1 MHFSDR
7 KHILRLA
14 AQQEDI
20 KRIFDRFAR
29 EAGAQL
35 ERWTPKAAPGVIH
48 PSDVW
53 LHNRVAEKRI
63 EKLLDQLHTDLVA
76 NIDANT
82 RAAWEDSNRKVD
94 EMIRDFIADIPL
106 SETFR
111 RGMFTRNA
119 EGLRAFMQ
127 RKHAGMNLSDRI
139 WSVVEGAR
147 ENMEFYLASGIAE
160 GRPATLLSQDIRYIL
175 KEPDKRFRR
184 VRNADG
190 KLVMS
195 QPMKDYHP
203 GRGVYRSSYM
213 NALRVG
219 ATETNIAYHES
230 DHQRWQSLDFVLG
243 VKVERSGTSAK
254 PCPVCDAMKGTY
266 PKGFKFLPWHPF
278 CICHATPVMLSGQEF
293 TDYLVTGRMPA
304 GRVLRDMPAGA
315 LEYVEQHPSYRTS
328 YSYLHNVPFFDKEA
342 AANVSGGG
350 APAKPS
356 RPEKTAWQKED
367 IQRRWNT
374 RVSTNRHAAALEA
387 IAADFAD
394 VPSITLL
401 GGKVSGRIAA
411 GADPSEVDALMA
423 RLRHKIEVKKAWED
437 RRDTNYLSVLLDNVP
452 EYKKKF
458 GSDALHTV
466 YDSVEEKIAGWE
478 KLPLDKQL
486 KKAKFEAIEFFGSN
500 KYGAQKK
507 YATWEVARDAY
518 KKHCAL
524 LEYKI
529 AKQEVEWDTL
539 HAFGYAMTTKSKNV
553 KMLASELESL
563 LNANA
568 PLDTLQTKAS
578 EFKSAVDKLEAAKA
592 ARAAKTVKGSLG
604 SDVYTQARKDAALWD
619 KTGGQKA
626 DDMLIG
632 TASKNWMKA
641 PAIEKDM
648 IYDYSKHYCDVNEP
662 LQGRKYEN
670 PQTREKFERKV
681 NAITSYIERNA
692 LPEDMWFTRGD
703 SGLDVIASRIR
714 FAGGEMPSKLDDL
727 VGMTMQEGG
736 FLSTGSRKWSGYYHK
751 PVVLNIYAP
760 KGTRAAY
767 IEPISYYGSEFLGLK
782 GGGRGWDGKTRFS
795 KFGQEQETLFQ
806 RGLKMRITKVYRSKT
821 AYGDQIFID
830 CEVVGQEFRDLSK
843 IKDVN
848 IGY

>member
-184 VRNADG
+184 VRNAEG

-304 GRVLRDMPAGA
+304 GRVLRDMPASA

-374 RVSTNRHAAALEA
+374 RVSTNRHAATLEA

-423 RLRHKIEVKKAWED
+423 RLRHKIEVKKAWDE
-437 RRDTNYLSVLLDNVP
+437 RRELNGG
-452 EYKKKF
+452 F
-458 GSDALHTV
+458 
-466 YDSVEEKIAGWE
+466 
-478 KLPLDKQL
+478 Q
-486 KKAKFEAIEFFGSN
+486 
-500 KYGAQKK
+500 
-507 YATWEVARDAY
+507 TWD
-518 KKHCAL
+518 
-524 LEYKI
+524 
-529 AKQEVEWDTL
+529 EWD
-539 HAFGYAMTTKSKNV
+539 YR
-553 KMLASELESL
+553 
-563 LNANA
+563 
-568 PLDTLQTKAS
+568 Q
-578 EFKSAVDKLEAAKA
+578 KLYDPIVSQEE
-592 ARAAKTVKGSLG
+592 
-604 SDVYTQARKDAALWD
+604 YTQVWR
-619 KTGGQKA
+619 
-626 DDMLIG
+626 
-632 TASKNWMKA
+632 
-641 PAIEKDM
+641 
-648 IYDYSKHYCDVNEP
+648 
-662 LQGRKYEN
+662 
-670 PQTREKFERKV
+670 RER
-681 NAITSYIERNA
+681 RNA
-692 LPEDMWFTRGD
+692 TPLGYIQTWNSSFIEVDLLQLVT
-703 SGLDVIASRIR
+703 IR
-714 FAGGEMPSKLDDL
+714 HG
-727 VGMTMQEGG
+727 
-736 FLSTGSRKWSGYYHK
+736 
-751 PVVLNIYAP
+751 
-760 KGTRAAY
+760 
-767 IEPISYYGSEFLGLK
+767 
-782 GGGRGWDGKTRFS
+782 
-795 KFGQEQETLFQ
+795 FGQTISRTPSEW
-806 RGLKMRITKVYRSKT
+806 
-821 AYGDQIFID
+821 
-830 CEVVGQEFRDLSK
+830 
-843 IKDVN
+843 
-848 IGY
+848 

>member
-35 ERWTPKAAPGVIH
+35 ERWTPKAAPGIIH

-63 EKLLDQLHTDLVA
+63 EKLLDQLHTDLVS

-190 KLVMS
+190 KLVLS

-278 CICHATPVMLSGQEF
+278 CICRATPVMLSGQEF

-304 GRVLRDMPAGA
+304 GRVLRDMPASA
-315 LEYVEQHPSYRTS
+315 LEYVEQHHSYRTS

-342 AANVSGGG
+342 AANVSEGD
-350 APAKPS
+350 APAKPL

-374 RVSTNRHAAALEA
+374 RVSTNRHAATLEA

-394 VPSITLL
+394 VHSITLL

-423 RLRHKIEVKKAWED
+423 RLRHKIEVKKAWEA
-437 RRDTNYLSVLLDNVP
+437 RRELNKPPRCWEAD
-452 EYKKKF
+452 EYVQI
-458 GSDALHTV
+458 L
-466 YDSVEEKIAGWE
+466 EKTILTRTEHKQVWRRE
-478 KLPLDKQL
+478 RPNDHPLGYIRTGNSFEINGQL
-486 KKAKFEAIEFFGSN
+486 REG
-500 KYGAQKK
+500 
-507 YATWEVARDAY
+507 
-518 KKHCAL
+518 
-524 LEYKI
+524 
-529 AKQEVEWDTL
+529 
-539 HAFGYAMTTKSKNV
+539 
-553 KMLASELESL
+553 
-563 LNANA
+563 A
-568 PLDTLQTKAS
+568 PLRGDDLKT
-578 EFKSAVDKLEAAKA
+578 AKA
-592 ARAAKTVKGSLG
+592 L
-604 SDVYTQARKDAALWD
+604 DA
-619 KTGGQKA
+619 
-626 DDMLIG
+626 I
-632 TASKNWMKA
+632 
-641 PAIEKDM
+641 
-648 IYDYSKHYCDVNEP
+648 
-662 LQGRKYEN
+662 
-670 PQTREKFERKV
+670 
-681 NAITSYIERNA
+681 IERNT
-692 LPEDMWFTRGD
+692 LPQDVLLYRMED
-703 SGLDVIASRIR
+703 SGYIR
-714 FAGGEMPSKLDDL
+714 FLGCDSVYVKEIVSFINDKAGDIITDPGFKSTSCVEELNIFKDRRSVRVNIRAKKGAHAFVSDNYPESEVILPRGSKLKLISARYEVSPNNGRVL
-727 VGMTMQEGG
+727 V
-736 FLSTGSRKWSGYYHK
+736 
-751 PVVLNIYAP
+751 I
-760 KGTRAAY
+760 
-767 IEPISYYGSEFLGLK
+767 
-782 GGGRGWDGKTRFS
+782 
-795 KFGQEQETLFQ
+795 
-806 RGLKMRITKVYRSKT
+806 
-821 AYGDQIFID
+821 ID
-830 CEVVGQEFRDLSK
+830 CDL
-843 IKDVN
+843 I
-848 IGY
+848 

>member
-29 EAGAQL
+29 EAGVQL
-35 ERWTPKAAPGVIH
+35 ERWTSKAAPGIIH
-48 PSDVW
+48 PPDVW

-139 WSVVEGAR
+139 WSVVDGAR

-160 GRPATLLSQDIRYIL
+160 GRPAALLSQDIRYIL

-190 KLVMS
+190 KLVLS

-328 YSYLHNVPFFDKEA
+328 YAYQHNVPFFDKEA
-342 AANVSGGG
+342 KADAADNT
-350 APAKPS
+350 PAQATRSVQTPITKEQRERRSEIKETVTGWIPKNGSLVLRNDAIGKP
-356 RPEKTAWQKED
+356 
-367 IQRRWNT
+367 IQLSTT
-374 RVSTNRHAAALEA
+374 RVKEWLNQPHAHY
-387 IAADFAD
+387 
-394 VPSITLL
+394 
-401 GGKVSGRIAA
+401 
-411 GADPSEVDALMA
+411 SE
-423 RLRHKIEVKKAWED
+423 KNE
-437 RRDTNYLSVLLDNVP
+437 VLLNIRKLMEEAVYLGNIED
-452 EYKKKF
+452 KHS
-458 GSDALHTV
+458 SDVIVHIFEV
-466 YDSVEEKIAGWE
+466 QIAN
-478 KLPLDKQL
+478 DKSWL
-486 KKAKFEAIEFFGSN
+486 I
-500 KYGAQKK
+500 
-507 YATWEVARDAY
+507 VR
-518 KKHCAL
+518 
-524 LEYKI
+524 
-529 AKQEVEWDTL
+529 
-539 HAFGYAMTTKSKNV
+539 
-553 KMLASELESL
+553 
-563 LNANA
+563 
-568 PLDTLQTKAS
+568 
-578 EFKSAVDKLEAAKA
+578 EFKDGECKLHSVSDSPTLANL
-592 ARAAKTVKGSLG
+592 VK
-604 SDVYTQARKDAALWD
+604 R
-619 KTGGQKA
+619 
-626 DDMLIG
+626 
-632 TASKNWMKA
+632 
-641 PAIEKDM
+641 
-648 IYDYSKHYCDVNEP
+648 
-662 LQGRKYEN
+662 R
-670 PQTREKFERKV
+670 R
-681 NAITSYIERNA
+681 
-692 LPEDMWFTRGD
+692 
-703 SGLDVIASRIR
+703 
-714 FAGGEMPSKLDDL
+714 
-727 VGMTMQEGG
+727 
-736 FLSTGSRKWSGYYHK
+736 
-751 PVVLNIYAP
+751 
-760 KGTRAAY
+760 
-767 IEPISYYGSEFLGLK
+767 
-782 GGGRGWDGKTRFS
+782 
-795 KFGQEQETLFQ
+795 TL
-806 RGLKMRITKVYRSKT
+806 
-821 AYGDQIFID
+821 
-830 CEVVGQEFRDLSK
+830 
-843 IKDVN
+843 
-848 IGY
+848 

>member
-278 CICHATPVMLSGQEF
+278 CICHATPVMLSGQEL

-304 GRVLRDMPAGA
+304 GRVLRDMPASA

-423 RLRHKIEVKKAWED
+423 RLRHKIEVKKAWEE
-437 RRDTNYLSVLLDNVP
+437 RMELNRLYP
-452 EYKKKF
+452 
-458 GSDALHTV
+458 H
-466 YDSVEEKIAGWE
+466 W
-478 KLPLDKQL
+478 
-486 KKAKFEAIEFFGSN
+486 
-500 KYGAQKK
+500 
-507 YATWEVARDAY
+507 TWDDY
-518 KKHCAL
+518 
-524 LEYKI
+524 
-529 AKQEVEWDTL
+529 
-539 HAFGYAMTTKSKNV
+539 
-553 KMLASELESL
+553 
-563 LNANA
+563 
-568 PLDTLQTKAS
+568 
-578 EFKSAVDKLEAAKA
+578 AKA
-592 ARAAKTVKGSLG
+592 ISNVRITEEQYVQVWRRERRRGHPLG
-604 SDVYTQARKDAALWD
+604 Y
-619 KTGGQKA
+619 
-626 DDMLIG
+626 I
-632 TASKNWMKA
+632 
-641 PAIEKDM
+641 
-648 IYDYSKHYCDVNEP
+648 
-662 LQGRKYEN
+662 
-670 PQTREKFERKV
+670 QTW
-681 NAITSYIERNA
+681 NSSYINKDLRKGVP
-692 LPEDMWFTRGD
+692 LKGD
-703 SGLDVIASRIR
+703 NRRTVRTLDVIIEDNTLSKGALLYRYEDDAYIKFLGCNSRSTSEIVDYLNSKAGTVLSDPGFKSTSCVEGWNVFSETRNVRINIR
-714 FAGGEMPSKLDDL
+714 AKKGAHAFVTHNKPESEVILPR
-727 VGMTMQEGG
+727 
-736 FLSTGSRKWSGYYHK
+736 GSRLKLVSARSL
-751 PVVLNIYAP
+751 V
-760 KGTRAAY
+760 RAY
-767 IEPISYYGSEFLGLK
+767 DSNELI
-782 GGGRGWDGKTRFS
+782 
-795 KFGQEQETLFQ
+795 
-806 RGLKMRITKVYRSKT
+806 V
-821 AYGDQIFID
+821 ID
-830 CEVVGQEFRDLSK
+830 CDLL
-843 IKDVN
+843 
-848 IGY
+848 

>member
-1 MHFSDR
+1 MNYSDR
-7 KHILRLA
+7 RHILRLA
-14 AQQEDI
+14 AQQEEI

-29 EAGAQL
+29 EAAAQL
-35 ERWTPKAAPGVIH
+35 ERWTPKAAPGVVH
-48 PSDVW
+48 PPEVW

-63 EKLLDQLHTDLVA
+63 ERLLDQLHADLTA

-82 RAAWEDSNRKVD
+82 RQAWEAANKKADQ
-94 EMIRDFIADIPL
+94 MIADFIAGIPL
-106 SETFR
+106 SDTAR
-111 RGMFTRNA
+111 RGMFARNA
-119 EGLRAFMQ
+119 EGLRAFIE

-160 GRPATLLSQDIRYIL
+160 GRPAALLSQDIRYIL
-175 KEPDKRFRR
+175 KEPDRRFRR
-184 VRNADG
+184 IRNADG
-190 KLVMS
+190 RLVMS

-203 GRGVYRSSYM
+203 GRGIYRSSYM

-219 ATETNIAYHES
+219 ATETNIAYHEA
-230 DHQRWQSLDFVLG
+230 DHQRWKSLDFVLG
-243 VKVERSGTSAK
+243 VKVERSRTSAL
-254 PCPVCDAMKGTY
+254 PCPVCDAMQGTY

-278 CICHATPVMLSGQEF
+278 CICHATPVMLSGSEF
-293 TDYLVTGRMPA
+293 TDYLVTGRMPD
-304 GRVLRDMPAGA
+304 GRVLRDMPPGA
-315 LEYVEQHPSYRTS
+315 LEYVNSHPSYRTS
-328 YSYLHNVPFFDKEA
+328 YAYRHNVPFFDKEA
-342 AANVSGGG
+342 AAKTSEGGT
-350 APAKPS
+350 PTKPP
-356 RPEKTAWQKED
+356 RPEKTPAQKAD

-374 RVSTNRHAAALEA
+374 RVSSRRHGAALEA

-411 GADPSEVDALMA
+411 GTDPSEVDALMA
-423 RLRHKIEVKKAWED
+423 RLRHKIDVKKAWED
-437 RRDTNYLSVLLDNVP
+437 RRDTNFLSALLDNVP

-466 YDSVEEKIAGWE
+466 YDAVEKKLAEWE
-478 KLPLDKQL
+478 KLPLKEQL
-486 KKAKFEAIEFFGSN
+486 KKVKFEAKEYFGTN
-500 KYGAQKK
+500 KYGAQTK

-518 KKHCAL
+518 KKHRTL

-529 AKQEVEWDTL
+529 AKEEVEWKTL
-539 HAFGYAMTTKSKNV
+539 HAFSFAETSKSKKV
-553 KMLASELESL
+553 KQLMEELQGLLDNNAPIGALQSKASEL
-563 LNANA
+563 N
-568 PLDTLQTKAS
+568 T
-578 EFKSAVDKLEAAKA
+578 AVDKLEAAKL
-592 ARAAKTVKGSLG
+592 ARAGKKTFAQEA
-604 SDVYTQARKDAALWD
+604 YTQARKDAALWD

-632 TASKNWMKA
+632 TASKSWMKA

-662 LQGRKYEN
+662 LQGRKYGN
-670 PQTREKFERKV
+670 PQTRAKFERKV
-681 NAITSYIERNA
+681 NAVTSYIERNA

-714 FAGGEMPSKLDDL
+714 FAGGAMPDRLDDL

-736 FLSTGSRKWSGYYHK
+736 FLSTGSRKWSGYYYK
-751 PVVLNIYAP
+751 KVVLNIYAP

-767 IEPISYYGSEFLGLK
+767 IEPVSHYGAEQLGLQ
-782 GGGRGWDGKTRFS
+782 GGGRGWDGKTRFT
-795 KFGQEQETLFQ
+795 KFGSEQETLFQ

-821 AYGDQIFID
+821 TYGNQIFID

>member
-304 GRVLRDMPAGA
+304 DRVLRDMPTSA

-328 YSYLHNVPFFDKEA
+328 YSYLHNVPFFGKEA

-374 RVSTNRHAAALEA
+374 RVSTNRHAATLEA
-387 IAADFAD
+387 IATDFAD

-423 RLRHKIEVKKAWED
+423 RLRHKIEVKKAWDERRELNGGFQTWDEWDYRQKLYDPIVSQEEYTQVWRRERRNATPLGYIQTWNSSFINED
-437 RRDTNYLSVLLDNVP
+437 LRNGVRMTGDNLKTVKTLDAIIERNTLPKDVLLYRYEDSGYIKFIGCNSDSASDIVQFLNNNAGMILSDPGFKSTSCVEGLNVFGDDRDVRVNIRAKKGAHAFVTVNVP
-452 EYKKKF
+452 E
-458 GSDALHTV
+458 SEV
-466 YDSVEEKIAGWE
+466 I
-478 KLPLDKQL
+478 LP
-486 KKAKFEAIEFFGSN
+486 
-500 KYGAQKK
+500 
-507 YATWEVARDAY
+507 R
-518 KKHCAL
+518 
-524 LEYKI
+524 
-529 AKQEVEWDTL
+529 
-539 HAFGYAMTTKSKNV
+539 
-553 KMLASELESL
+553 
-563 LNANA
+563 
-568 PLDTLQTKAS
+568 
-578 EFKSAVDKLEAAKA
+578 
-592 ARAAKTVKGSLG
+592 
-604 SDVYTQARKDAALWD
+604 
-619 KTGGQKA
+619 
-626 DDMLIG
+626 
-632 TASKNWMKA
+632 
-641 PAIEKDM
+641 
-648 IYDYSKHYCDVNEP
+648 
-662 LQGRKYEN
+662 
-670 PQTREKFERKV
+670 
-681 NAITSYIERNA
+681 
-692 LPEDMWFTRGD
+692 
-703 SGLDVIASRIR
+703 
-714 FAGGEMPSKLDDL
+714 
-727 VGMTMQEGG
+727 
-736 FLSTGSRKWSGYYHK
+736 GSRLK
-751 PVVLNIYAP
+751 L
-760 KGTRAAY
+760 
-767 IEPISYYGSEFLGLK
+767 ISARSLVRPDD
-782 GGGRGWDGKTRFS
+782 GRI
-795 KFGQEQETLFQ
+795 L
-806 RGLKMRITKVYRSKT
+806 IV
-821 AYGDQIFID
+821 ID
-830 CEVVGQEFRDLSK
+830 CDLL
-843 IKDVN
+843 
-848 IGY
+848 

>member
-304 GRVLRDMPAGA
+304 GRVLRDMPTSA

-356 RPEKTAWQKED
+356 RPEKAAWQKAD

-374 RVSTNRHAAALEA
+374 RVSTNRHGAALEA

-394 VPSITLL
+394 VPSIAFL
-401 GGKVSGRIAA
+401 GGKTVGRIAA
-411 GADPSEVDALMA
+411 GGAPSEIDALMT
-423 RLRHKIEVKKAWED
+423 RLRHKIEVKKAWEERALSFPLNV
-437 RRDTNYLSVLLDNVP
+437 RRKMLYKLARQKLVEKTVIRPEIRYPIEFTGKGIKEVLDQPHDYVRERNEAILKVVRLIQEA
-452 EYKKKF
+452 EYI
-458 GSDALHTV
+458 GSRHDYKGRELMFYYFKT
-466 YDSVEEKIAGWE
+466 EIAGHPSYIVIKE
-478 KLPLDKQL
+478 DLNM
-486 KKAKFEAIEFFGSN
+486 KKAALYSITDKIRSE
-500 KYGAQKK
+500 KK
-507 YATWEVARDAY
+507 
-518 KKHCAL
+518 
-524 LEYKI
+524 
-529 AKQEVEWDTL
+529 
-539 HAFGYAMTTKSKNV
+539 
-553 KMLASELESL
+553 
-563 LNANA
+563 
-568 PLDTLQTKAS
+568 
-578 EFKSAVDKLEAAKA
+578 
-592 ARAAKTVKGSLG
+592 
-604 SDVYTQARKDAALWD
+604 
-619 KTGGQKA
+619 
-626 DDMLIG
+626 
-632 TASKNWMKA
+632 
-641 PAIEKDM
+641 
-648 IYDYSKHYCDVNEP
+648 
-662 LQGRKYEN
+662 
-670 PQTREKFERKV
+670 
-681 NAITSYIERNA
+681 
-692 LPEDMWFTRGD
+692 
-703 SGLDVIASRIR
+703 
-714 FAGGEMPSKLDDL
+714 GE
-727 VGMTMQEGG
+727 
-736 FLSTGSRKWSGYYHK
+736 
-751 PVVLNIYAP
+751 
-760 KGTRAAY
+760 
-767 IEPISYYGSEFLGLK
+767 
-782 GGGRGWDGKTRFS
+782 
-795 KFGQEQETLFQ
+795 
-806 RGLKMRITKVYRSKT
+806 
-821 AYGDQIFID
+821 
-830 CEVVGQEFRDLSK
+830 
-843 IKDVN
+843 
-848 IGY
+848 

>member
-35 ERWTPKAAPGVIH
+35 ERWTPKAAPGIIH

-219 ATETNIAYHES
+219 ATETNIAYHEA

-293 TDYLVTGRMPA
+293 TDHLVTGRMPA

-356 RPEKTAWQKED
+356 RPEKAAWQKAD

-374 RVSTNRHAAALEA
+374 RVSTNRHGAALEA

-394 VPSITLL
+394 VPSIAFL
-401 GGKVSGRIAA
+401 GGKTVGRIAA
-411 GADPSEVDALMA
+411 GDAPSEIDALMT
-423 RLRHKIEVKKAWED
+423 RLRHKIEVKKAWEA
-437 RRDTNYLSVLLDNVP
+437 RRELNKPPRCWEAD
-452 EYKKKF
+452 EYVQI
-458 GSDALHTV
+458 L
-466 YDSVEEKIAGWE
+466 EKTILTRTEHKQVWRRE
-478 KLPLDKQL
+478 RPNDHPLGYIRTGNSFEINGQL
-486 KKAKFEAIEFFGSN
+486 REG
-500 KYGAQKK
+500 
-507 YATWEVARDAY
+507 
-518 KKHCAL
+518 
-524 LEYKI
+524 
-529 AKQEVEWDTL
+529 
-539 HAFGYAMTTKSKNV
+539 
-553 KMLASELESL
+553 
-563 LNANA
+563 A
-568 PLDTLQTKAS
+568 PLRGDDLKT
-578 EFKSAVDKLEAAKA
+578 AKA
-592 ARAAKTVKGSLG
+592 L
-604 SDVYTQARKDAALWD
+604 DA
-619 KTGGQKA
+619 
-626 DDMLIG
+626 I
-632 TASKNWMKA
+632 
-641 PAIEKDM
+641 
-648 IYDYSKHYCDVNEP
+648 
-662 LQGRKYEN
+662 
-670 PQTREKFERKV
+670 
-681 NAITSYIERNA
+681 IERNT
-692 LPEDMWFTRGD
+692 LPQDVILYRMED
-703 SGLDVIASRIR
+703 SGYIR
-714 FAGGEMPSKLDDL
+714 FLGCDSVYVKEIVSFINDKAGDIITDPGFKSTSCVEELNIFKDRRSVRVNIRAKKGAHAFVSDNYPESEVILPRGSKLKLISARYEVSPNNGRVL
-727 VGMTMQEGG
+727 V
-736 FLSTGSRKWSGYYHK
+736 
-751 PVVLNIYAP
+751 I
-760 KGTRAAY
+760 
-767 IEPISYYGSEFLGLK
+767 
-782 GGGRGWDGKTRFS
+782 
-795 KFGQEQETLFQ
+795 
-806 RGLKMRITKVYRSKT
+806 
-821 AYGDQIFID
+821 ID
-830 CEVVGQEFRDLSK
+830 CDL
-843 IKDVN
+843 I
-848 IGY
+848 